1 MSDYELGEID
11 RRMACMVQHGTI
23 DDVSYRPAL
32 CRVRIGDWVSDWMPW
47 KTAAAGVVRF
57 WRPPSIGEQ
66 ASMFAPSGDLAGAY
80 AAPGYYSEQ
89 HGGAARSSPSETAWD
104 YPDGAS
110 EVYDHEKHEY
120 RVDVPA
126 GGRIVF
132 RIGATE
138 LELRADGVTLR
149 TEKLLGDVPDSTFT
163 GNTTT
168 EKLLTFNGGMQGK
181 DAGNGGPA
189 VKVQGGAI
197 YTDDVEIAGKSF
209 IGHRHMEE
217 GDGAPVSP
225 PL

>member
-1 MSDYELGEID
+1 MSDYALGEID
-11 RRMACMVQHGTI
+11 RRMACMVQHGT
-23 DDVSYRPAL
+23 VEGVTYQPPM
-32 CRVRIGDWVSDWMPW
+32 CRVRIGAWVSDWMPW
-47 KTAAAGVVRF
+47 KTAAAGAVRF
-57 WRPPSIGEQ
+57 WRPPSVGEQ
-66 ASMFAPSGDLAGAY
+66 ATMFAPSGDLAGAY
-80 AAPGYYSEQ
+80 AIPGYYSDQ
-89 HGGAARSSPSETAWD
+89 HGGSARASPAETAWD

-132 RIGATE
+132 RIGGTE

-149 TEKLLGDVPDSTFT
+149 TQQLLGDIPDSTFT

-181 DAGNGGPA
+181 GGVAGGPA
-189 VKVQGGAI
+189 VQVNGGAR
-197 YTDDVEIAGKSF
+197 YTGDVDIGGKSF
-209 IGHRHMEE
+209 LRHSHMEQ

>member
-1 MSDYELGEID
+1 MSDYALGEID
-11 RRMACMVQHGTI
+11 RRMACMVQHGTVEE
-23 DDVSYRPAL
+23 VSYQPPL

-57 WRPPSIGEQ
+57 WRPPSVGEQ
-66 ASMFAPSGDLAGAY
+66 ASMFAPSGELAGAY
-80 AAPGYYSEQ
+80 AAPGYYSDQ
-89 HGGAARSSPSETAWD
+89 HGGSARSSPSETAWD

-132 RIGATE
+132 RIGGTV
-138 LELRADGVTLR
+138 LELRADGATLR
-149 TEKLLGDVPDSTFT
+149 TQQFLGDIPDSTFT

-181 DAGNGGPA
+181 AGGDGGPA
-189 VKVQGGAI
+189 VSVQGGAI
-197 YTDDVEIAGKSF
+197 YTDDIEIAGKSF
-209 IGHRHMEE
+209 VEHRHMEE

>member
-1 MSDYELGEID
+1 MSDYALGEID
-11 RRMACMVQHGTI
+11 RRMACMVQHGTVEE
-23 DDVSYRPAL
+23 VSYQPPL

-57 WRPPSIGEQ
+57 WRPPSVGEQ
-66 ASMFAPSGDLAGAY
+66 ASMFAPSGELAGAY
-80 AAPGYYSEQ
+80 AAPGYYSDQ
-89 HGGAARSSPSETAWD
+89 HGGSARSSPSETAWD

-149 TEKLLGDVPDSTFT
+149 TQRLLGDIPESTFT

-181 DAGNGGPA
+181 GGGEGGPT
-189 VKVQGGAI
+189 VRVEGGAS
-197 YTDDVEIAGKSF
+197 YTGDVEIAGKSF
-209 IGHRHMEE
+209 LSHRHKEQ
-217 GDGAPVSP
+217 GDGELVSTPV
-225 PL
+225 

>member
-11 RRMACMVQHGTI
+11 RRMACMVQHGT
-23 DDVSYRPAL
+23 VEGVTYQPPM
-32 CRVRIGDWVSDWMPW
+32 CRVRIGAWVSDWMPW
-47 KTAAAGVVRF
+47 KTAAAGAVRF
-57 WRPPSIGEQ
+57 WRPPSVGEQ
-66 ASMFAPSGDLAGAY
+66 ATMVAPSGDLAGAY
-80 AAPGYYSEQ
+80 AIPGYYSDQ
-89 HGGAARSSPSETAWD
+89 HGGSARTSPAETAWD

-132 RIGATE
+132 RIGGTE

-149 TEKLLGDVPDSTFT
+149 TQQLLGEIPDSTFT

-181 DAGNGGPA
+181 GGVADGPA
-189 VKVQGGAI
+189 VQVNGGAR
-197 YTDDVEIAGKSF
+197 YTGDVDIGGKSF
-209 IGHRHMEE
+209 LRHSHMER

>member
-1 MSDYELGEID
+1 MSDYALGEID
-11 RRMACMVQHGTI
+11 RRMACMVQHGTVEE
-23 DDVSYRPAL
+23 VSYQPPL

-57 WRPPSIGEQ
+57 WRPPSVGEQ
-66 ASMFAPSGDLAGAY
+66 ASMFAPSGELAGAY
-80 AAPGYYSEQ
+80 AAPGYYSDQ
-89 HGGAARSSPSETAWD
+89 HGGSARSSPSETAWD

-149 TEKLLGDVPDSTFT
+149 TQHLLGDIPESTFT

-181 DAGNGGPA
+181 GGGEGGPT
-189 VKVQGGAI
+189 VRVEGGAS
-197 YTDDVEIAGKSF
+197 YTGDVEIAGKSF
-209 IGHRHMEE
+209 LSHKHKEQ
-217 GDGAPVSP
+217 GDGELVSTPV
-225 PL
+225 

>member
-1 MSDYELGEID
+1 MSDYALGEID
-11 RRMACMVQHGTI
+11 RRMACMVQHGTVE
-23 DDVSYRPAL
+23 DVSYQPPL

-57 WRPPSIGEQ
+57 WRPPSVGEQ
-66 ASMFAPSGDLAGAY
+66 ASMFAPSGELAGAY
-80 AAPGYYSEQ
+80 AAPGYYSDQ
-89 HGGAARSSPSETAWD
+89 HGGSARSSPSETAWD

-132 RIGATE
+132 RIGGTV
-138 LELRADGVTLR
+138 LELRADGATLR
-149 TEKLLGDVPDSTFT
+149 TQQFLGDIPDSTFT

-181 DAGNGGPA
+181 GGGEGGPT
-189 VKVQGGAI
+189 VRVEGGAS
-197 YTDDVEIAGKSF
+197 YTGDVEIAGKSF
-209 IGHRHMEE
+209 LSHRHKEQ
-217 GDGAPVSP
+217 GDGELVSTPV
-225 PL
+225 

>member
-11 RRMACMVQHGTI
+11 RRMACMVQHGTVEN
-23 DDVSYRPAL
+23 VSYQPPQ

-57 WRPPSIGEQ
+57 WRPPSVGEQ

-80 AAPGYYSEQ
+80 AAPGYYSDQ
-89 HGGAARSSPSETAWD
+89 HGGSARSNPNETAWD

-181 DAGNGGPA
+181 GGGDGGPA
-189 VKVQGGAI
+189 VQVEGGAL
-197 YTDDVEIAGKSF
+197 YTDDVEIGGKSF
-209 IGHRHMEE
+209 LGHSHMEQ

>member
-1 MSDYELGEID
+1 
-11 RRMACMVQHGTI
+11 
-23 DDVSYRPAL
+23 
-32 CRVRIGDWVSDWMPW
+32 PW
-47 KTAAAGVVRF
+47 KTAAAGAVRF
-57 WRPPSIGEQ
+57 WRPPSVGEQ
-66 ASMFAPSGDLAGAY
+66 ATMFAPSGDLAGAY
-80 AAPGYYSEQ
+80 AIPGYYSDQ
-89 HGGAARSSPSETAWD
+89 HGGSARASPAETAWD

-132 RIGATE
+132 RIGGTE

-149 TEKLLGDVPDSTFT
+149 TQQLLGDIPDSTFT

-181 DAGNGGPA
+181 GGAAGGPA
-189 VKVQGGAI
+189 VQVNGGAR
-197 YTDDVEIAGKSF
+197 YTGDVDIGGKSF
-209 IGHRHMEE
+209 LRHSHMEQ
-217 GDGAPVSP
+217 GDGAPVSS

>member
-1 MSDYELGEID
+1 MSDYALGEID
-11 RRMACMVQHGTI
+11 RRMACMVQHGT
-23 DDVSYRPAL
+23 VEGVTYQPPM
-32 CRVRIGDWVSDWMPW
+32 CRVRIGAWVSDWMPW
-47 KTAAAGVVRF
+47 KTAAAGAVRF
-57 WRPPSIGEQ
+57 WRPPSVGEQ
-66 ASMFAPSGDLAGAY
+66 ATMVAPSGDLAGAY
-80 AAPGYYSEQ
+80 AIPGYYSDQ
-89 HGGAARSSPSETAWD
+89 HGGSARTSPAETAWD

-132 RIGATE
+132 RIGGTE

-149 TEKLLGDVPDSTFT
+149 TQQLLGDIPDSTFT

-181 DAGNGGPA
+181 GGVAGGPA
-189 VKVQGGAI
+189 VQVNGGAR
-197 YTDDVEIAGKSF
+197 YTGDVDIGGKSYLR
-209 IGHRHMEE
+209 HSHMEQ

>member
-1 MSDYELGEID
+1 MSDYALGEID
-11 RRMACMVQHGTI
+11 RRMACMVQHGT
-23 DDVSYRPAL
+23 VEGVTYQPPM
-32 CRVRIGDWVSDWMPW
+32 CRVRIGAWVSDWMPW
-47 KTAAAGVVRF
+47 KTAAAGAVRF
-57 WRPPSIGEQ
+57 WRPPSVGEQ
-66 ASMFAPSGDLAGAY
+66 ATMVAPSGDLAGAY
-80 AAPGYYSEQ
+80 AIPGYYSDQ
-89 HGGAARSSPSETAWD
+89 HGGSARTSPAETAWD

-132 RIGATE
+132 RIGGTE

-149 TEKLLGDVPDSTFT
+149 TQQLLGDIPDSTFT
-163 GNTTT
+163 GNMTT

-181 DAGNGGPA
+181 GGVAGGPA
-189 VKVQGGAI
+189 VQVNGGAR
-197 YTDDVEIAGKSF
+197 YTGDVDIGGKSYLR
-209 IGHRHMEE
+209 HSHMEQ

>member
-1 MSDYELGEID
+1 MSDYALGEID
-11 RRMACMVQHGTI
+11 RRMACMVQHGTVEE
-23 DDVSYRPAL
+23 VSYQPPL

-57 WRPPSIGEQ
+57 WRPPSVGEQ
-66 ASMFAPSGDLAGAY
+66 ASMFAPSGELAGAY
-80 AAPGYYSEQ
+80 AAPGYYSDQ
-89 HGGAARSSPSETAWD
+89 HGGSARSSPSETAWD

-149 TEKLLGDVPDSTFT
+149 TQRLLGDIPESTFT

-181 DAGNGGPA
+181 AGGDGGPA
-189 VKVQGGAI
+189 VCVQGGAI
-197 YTDDVEIAGKSF
+197 YTDDIEIAGKSF
-209 IGHRHMEE
+209 VEHRHMEE

>member
-1 MSDYELGEID
+1 MSDYALGEID
-11 RRMACMVQHGTI
+11 RRMACMVQHGTVEE
-23 DDVSYRPAL
+23 VSYQPPL

-57 WRPPSIGEQ
+57 WRPPSVGEQ
-66 ASMFAPSGDLAGAY
+66 ASMFAPSGELAGAY
-80 AAPGYYSEQ
+80 AAPGYYSDQ
-89 HGGAARSSPSETAWD
+89 HGGSARSSPSETAWD

-149 TEKLLGDVPDSTFT
+149 TQRLLGDIPESTFT
-163 GNTTT
+163 GNATT

-181 DAGNGGPA
+181 AGGDGGPA
-189 VKVQGGAI
+189 VSVQGGAI
-197 YTDDVEIAGKSF
+197 YTDDIEIAGKSF
-209 IGHRHMEE
+209 VEHRHMEE

>member
-23 DDVSYRPAL
+23 DAVSYKPPM
-32 CRVRIGDWVSDWMPW
+32 CRVRIGDWISDWMPW
-47 KTAAAGVVRF
+47 KTSAAGVVRF
-57 WRPPSIGEQ
+57 WRPPSAGEQ
-66 ASMFAPSGDLAGAY
+66 ATMFAPSGDLPGAY
-80 AAPGYYSEQ
+80 AIPGYYSDQ
-89 HGGAARSSPSETAWD
+89 HGGSARSSPTETAWD

-110 EVYDHEKHEY
+110 AVYDHESHEY

-132 RIGATE
+132 RIGGTE

-149 TEKLLGDVPDSTFT
+149 TEQLLGDIPDSTFT

-168 EKLLTFNGGMQGK
+168 EKRLTFNGGMQGK
-181 DAGNGGPA
+181 GGTAGGPA
-189 VKVQGGAI
+189 VQVNGGAR
-197 YTDDVEIAGKSF
+197 YTGDVEIGGKSF
-209 IGHRHMEE
+209 LKHSHREQ
-217 GDGAPVSP
+217 GDGEPVSP

>member
-11 RRMACMVQHGTI
+11 RRMACMVQHGTVEE
-23 DDVSYRPAL
+23 VSYQPPL

-47 KTAAAGVVRF
+47 KTAAAGIVRF
-57 WRPPSIGEQ
+57 WCPPSVGEQ
-66 ASMFAPSGDLAGAY
+66 ASMFAPSGELAGAY
-80 AAPGYYSEQ
+80 AAPGYYSDQ
-89 HGGAARSSPSETAWD
+89 HGGSARSSPSETAWD

-149 TEKLLGDVPDSTFT
+149 TKQLLGDVPDSTFT

-181 DAGNGGPA
+181 AGEDGGVA
-189 VKVQGGAI
+189 VKVAGGAEF
-197 YTDDVEIAGKSF
+197 TNDVVAAGKSVSK
-209 IGHRHMEE
+209 HRHREL
-217 GDGAPVSP
+217 GDGELVSAP
-225 PL
+225 L

>member
-1 MSDYELGEID
+1 MSDYALGEID
-11 RRMACMVQHGTI
+11 RRMACMVQHGTVE
-23 DDVSYRPAL
+23 DVSYQPPL

-66 ASMFAPSGDLAGAY
+66 ASMFSPSGELAGAY
-80 AAPGYYSEQ
+80 AAPGYYSDQ
-89 HGGAARSSPSETAWD
+89 HGGSARSSPSETAWD

-132 RIGATE
+132 RIGGTV
-138 LELRADGVTLR
+138 LELRADGATLR
-149 TEKLLGDVPDSTFT
+149 TQQFLGDIPDSTFT

-181 DAGNGGPA
+181 AGGDGGPA
-189 VKVQGGAI
+189 VSVQGGAV
-197 YTDDVEIAGKSF
+197 YTGDIEIAGKSF
-209 IGHRHMEE
+209 VEHRHMEE
-217 GDGAPVSP
+217 GDGARVSP